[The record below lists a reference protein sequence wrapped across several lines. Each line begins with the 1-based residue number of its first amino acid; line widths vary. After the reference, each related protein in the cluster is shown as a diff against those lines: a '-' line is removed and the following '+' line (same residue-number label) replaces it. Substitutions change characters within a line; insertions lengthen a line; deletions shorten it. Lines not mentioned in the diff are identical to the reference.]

1 MSIKKWLKHNLYSQN
16 LNDSKRIDLVGAS
29 DLNEQPVTPN
39 NAGLQIDR
47 IPRPWSISKINS
59 ILIDAKAQPS
69 AATFLAAR
77 QARYQLSLFWIT
89 TPIDLIEELYQIK
102 LGSLQRTLLEH
113 PLLSSDLSNDEKT
126 WKKMLINRRKDPIYS
141 SQIISQA
148 LALML
153 YRKPGTFKLKEA
165 TSIFPQA
172 ILEDYIYYCD
182 KSLRSKLNRKA
193 GLLGP
198 AK

>member
-1 MSIKKWLKHNLYSQN
+1 M
-16 LNDSKRIDLVGAS
+16 NDSERVDLVGSS
-29 DLNEQPVTPN
+29 DLNKQPVTPN
-39 NAGLQIDR
+39 SAGLQIDR

-59 ILIDAKAQPS
+59 ILVDAKAQPS
-69 AATFLAAR
+69 ATTFLAAR
-77 QARYQLSLFWIT
+77 QARHQLSLFWIT
-89 TPIDLIEELYQIK
+89 TPVDMIEELYQSK

-126 WKKMLINRRKDPIYS
+126 WRKMLINRRKDPTYS

-153 YRKPGTFKLKEA
+153 YRRPGTFKLKEA
-165 TSIFPQA
+165 VLIFPQG

-182 KSLRSKLNRKA
+182 KSLRSKLFQNRQC
-193 GLLGP
+193 LS
-198 AK
+198 